1 MAGNSSMIP
10 ATHVHD
16 DGDGTAWVVF
26 GDDDNERDFFPAEW
40 VTDLDRPCDLCDGT
54 GANQPDEDYDDIN
67 IAWAVDDDTGPLYD
81 CTACI
86 DGRHTF
92 DIEVPRH
99 VAPMRD
105 GIHIGT
111 TVTYRVS
118 IIPGMI
124 LPIGDRDDEST
135 TALIFI
141 NEVGNAYLYDPHQ
154 PINVPVTLPPAARPG
169 MWAVKLR
176 VG

>member
-1 MAGNSSMIP
+1 MIP
-10 ATHVHD
+10 ATHFLPLH
-16 DGDGTAWVVF
+16 DGTAWVVF

-40 VTDLDRPCDLCDGT
+40 VTDLDRPCDTCDGT
-54 GANQPDEDYDDIN
+54 GAQNPDEDYDDIN
-67 IAWAVDDDTGPLYD
+67 IAWAVDVDTGPLYD
-81 CTACI
+81 CTADCI

-111 TVTYRVS
+111 TVTLQVS

-124 LPIGDRDDEST
+124 LPIRDNETDYGTPNHSGDMFICADG
-135 TALIFI
+135 TAYIDTPEDYMTDI
-141 NEVGNAYLYDPHQ
+141 
-154 PINVPVTLPPAARPG
+154 TLPSAAAPG

-176 VG
+176 LCS